1 MREWIVAGL
10 ACVSLLGCG
19 GSDENTGQP
28 KVEASVPTGPEASAP
43 DQQKPK
49 PEAKRGDE
57 CSDAQCQP
65 GDKVKLRLPKGE
77 KAFLCKTET
86 TSDYVTTVF
95 GMVSLQMTLTG
106 KRPQISPDTG
116 EPVYDGD
123 SKRLMDH
130 LRGRANVSTFDE
142 ALAMCREGRN
152 GQVFTV
158 MNSVKSTTSIWVAGK
173 DGVPVWT
180 SVVGLVKQ

>member
-1 MREWIVAGL
+1 MRKLVFAVLVAGL
-10 ACVSLLGCG
+10 AGCG
-19 GSDENTGQP
+19 GSDSDEKSGA
-28 KVEASVPTGPEASAP
+28 KVEASAPPAQDASAP
-43 DQQKPK
+43 EKQKPK

-77 KAFLCKTET
+77 KAFLCQTEAA
-86 TSDYVTTVF
+86 SDYVTTVY
-95 GMVSLQMTLTG
+95 GMVSLQVTLTG
-106 KRPQISPDTG
+106 KRPQISPETG

-142 ALAMCREGRN
+142 AVAMCREGRN
-152 GQVFTV
+152 GQIFTV
-158 MNSVKSTTSIWVAGK
+158 MNSEKSTTAIWVAGK

-180 SVVGLVKQ
+180 SIVGLVKQ